1 MKQTSRGMINTIQTI
16 LASAK
21 RTAAADA
28 VSNSFKTF
36 SCSSIRLYVDV
47 TAETGT
53 ATLDIKIQT
62 SPDNTV
68 WYNATVVTQITATGQ
83 YTDTATVIG
92 PYIRI
97 IYTVAGS
104 DTPSFTFS
112 VKMSKNNW
120 VS

>member
-1 MKQTSRGMINTIQTI
+1 MKQTSRGMINTVQTI

-21 RTAAADA
+21 RSAGAIAY
-28 VSNSFKTF
+28 SNSFKTF
-36 SCSSIRLYVDV
+36 SCSSIRIYIDV

-53 ATLDIKIQT
+53 STLDVKIQT
-62 SPDNTV
+62 SPDNSV
-68 WYNATVVTQITATGQ
+68 WYDATTVGQITATGQ

-97 IYTVAGS
+97 AYTIGGT
-104 DTPSFTFS
+104 DFTFS
-112 VKMSKNNW
+112 AKMSKNNW